1 MPRRKALKTGSRT
14 RGRGHKKGR
23 GAGLRGGRGN
33 AGCHKTKRIM
43 YERVGRIWGA
53 HGFKRPQ
60 TVVMAN
66 NAINLKVIEESAA
79 EWVDQGNASKKGKV
93 VSIDLKKMGYDKL
106 LGTGVPSQAY
116 KITISAASAKAVEK
130 VEAAGGEVINCLLY
144 TSDAADE

>member
-43 YERVGRIWGA
+43 YERVGRVWGA

-130 VEAAGGEVINCLLY
+130 IEAAGGEII
-144 TSDAADE
+144 SG

>member
-1 MPRRKALKTGSRT
+1 MPRRKAFKNSRT

-43 YERVGRIWGA
+43 YERVGRVWGA

-66 NAINLKVIEESAA
+66 SAINLKALEENAS
-79 EWVDQGNASKKGKV
+79 EWVDQGSATKKGKTI
-93 VSIDLKKMGYDKL
+93 SIDLKKMGYDKL

-116 KITISAASAKAVEK
+116 NITISAASAKAVEK
-130 VEAAGGEVINCLLY
+130 VEAAGGEIING
-144 TSDAADE
+144 

>member
-43 YERVGRIWGA
+43 YERVGRVWGA

-66 NAINLKVIEESAA
+66 NAINLKDIEESAT
-79 EWVDQGNASKKGKV
+79 EWVDQGNASKKGKT

-130 VEAAGGEVINCLLY
+130 VEAAGGEII
-144 TSDAADE
+144 SG

>member
-1 MPRRKALKTGSRT
+1 MPRRKALKTGSRS
-14 RGRGHKKGR
+14 RGRGHKKGS

-43 YERVGRIWGA
+43 YERVGRVWGA

-79 EWVDQGNASKKGKV
+79 EWVDQGNASKKGKT

-130 VEAAGGEVINCLLY
+130 VEAAGGEII
-144 TSDAADE
+144 SG

>member
-43 YERVGRIWGA
+43 YERVGRVWGA

-79 EWVDQGNASKKGKV
+79 EWVDQGNASKKEKT

-130 VEAAGGEVINCLLY
+130 VEAAGGEII
-144 TSDAADE
+144 SG

>member
-66 NAINLKVIEESAA
+66 DAINLKVIEESAA

-116 KITISAASAKAVEK
+116 RITISAASAKAVEK
-130 VEAAGGEVINCLLY
+130 VEAAGGEVING
-144 TSDAADE
+144 

>member
-43 YERVGRIWGA
+43 YERVGRVWGS

-130 VEAAGGEVINCLLY
+130 VEAAGGEVING
-144 TSDAADE
+144 

>member
-1 MPRRKALKTGSRT
+1 MPRRKAFKNSRT

-33 AGCHKTKRIM
+33 AGCHNTKRIM
-43 YERVGRIWGA
+43 YERVGRVWGA

-66 NAINLKVIEESAA
+66 NAINLNVIEENAS
-79 EWVDQGNASKKGKV
+79 EWVNQGNATKKGKTI
-93 VSIDLKKMGYDKL
+93 SIDLKKMGYDKL

-116 KITISAASAKAVEK
+116 NITISAASAKAVEK
-130 VEAAGGEVINCLLY
+130 VEAAGGEIING
-144 TSDAADE
+144 

>member
-43 YERVGRIWGA
+43 YERVGRVWGA

-79 EWVDQGNASKKGKV
+79 DWVDQGNASKKGKT

-130 VEAAGGEVINCLLY
+130 IEAAGGEVING
-144 TSDAADE
+144 